1 MTLSFPGIFHVL
13 RLRNLVNQT
22 SVFFVA
28 LILEEVAIDSIDA
41 CKKDK
46 LLLEAEE
53 LHLESLKLARLVRCI
68 G

>member
-1 MTLSFPGIFHVL
+1 MYQISFFYI
-13 RLRNLVNQT
+13 
-22 SVFFVA
+22 A

-53 LHLESLKLARLVRCI
+53 LHLESLKLARLVRYI